1 MGQGDGSRPRLIGSG
16 VRGTAALDAPPFFFG
31 PTESQA
37 GSLPRILGTGELVG
51 KIWLRLGTPWRQA
64 RRRPDV
70 AVVAE
75 TADKNEIDRVMAG
88 RSMQLARL
96 LWSNRQTPW
105 TNRSGTWPR
114 NHRI

>member
-1 MGQGDGSRPRLIGSG
+1 MRRRFSLGLPNRRRARCRGSSVL
-16 VRGTAALDAPPFFFG
+16 
-31 PTESQA
+31 
-37 GSLPRILGTGELVG
+37 GELVG